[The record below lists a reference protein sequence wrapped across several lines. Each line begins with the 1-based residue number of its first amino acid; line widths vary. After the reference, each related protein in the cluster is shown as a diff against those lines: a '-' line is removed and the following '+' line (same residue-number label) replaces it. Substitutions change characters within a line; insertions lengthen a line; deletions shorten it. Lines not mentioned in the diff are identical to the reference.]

1 MDYQPSNTVKLLGD
15 KNVYE
20 PITFRVFKNEF
31 LPKLL
36 GILG

>member
-1 MDYQPSNTVKLLGD
+1 MNYQASNTAKLMGD

-20 PITFRVFKNEF
+20 PITFRVFNNEF

-36 GILG
+36 DILG

>member
-1 MDYQPSNTVKLLGD
+1 MNYQASNTARLLGD

-20 PITFRVFKNEF
+20 PITFRVFNNEF